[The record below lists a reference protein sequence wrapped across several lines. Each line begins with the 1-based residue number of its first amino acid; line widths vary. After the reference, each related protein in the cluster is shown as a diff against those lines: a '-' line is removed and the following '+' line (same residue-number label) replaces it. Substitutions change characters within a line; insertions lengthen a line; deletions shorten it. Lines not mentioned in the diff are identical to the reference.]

1 MIMPLILI
9 IYRFLRS
16 AIDRYMQSGD
26 RPFLAILSPPIGAYN
41 WATTVVEEDMAGVD
55 SSESENE
62 R

>member
-1 MIMPLILI
+1 
-9 IYRFLRS
+9 
-16 AIDRYMQSGD
+16 MQSGD